1 MRQHRPGR
9 EIGLAPVADLQMP
22 ARHRR
27 RECAA
32 DPGVEREFAGQTIL
46 PKRAVL
52 THLRADISGDRDR
65 VTVREFSAKD
75 TGTGA
80 LDLRGSLA
88 LAGGAPSADLAATL
102 QNFRIL
108 GRDEGVLTASGE
120 IRIAGPVA
128 SPRVTAQLTGGEG
141 DLRIPDN
148 LPAGVTKLQV
158 VEINSREVRPRPAS
172 SQVPP
177 RPPARRDATKPV
189 PAKPST
195 PAVPA
200 TLDVKIALPG
210 KVFVRGRGLDSEW
223 RGRFTV
229 SGTSDAPKIIGSL
242 EVVRGTFDI
251 LGKSFRVTQGK
262 ISFDGATTLDPT
274 LDIVA
279 EIASGDVVARLLVTG
294 SASAPKIAITST
306 PTMPQ
311 EQVLSY
317 VLFNRPNTQITAAEG
332 IQVAQAAATLA
343 GGGPGVL
350 DRLRGRIGLDRLVF
364 GSSTGTNTSSN
375 LNPAAG
381 GSNTSGTSVSGGKYL
396 AEGVY
401 VGATQG
407 LTPQSSKMVVEVEI
421 RPRVTVQG
429 DFSQTGGT
437 GVGLNYKYDY

>member
-75 TGTGA
+75 TGSGA

-108 GRDEGVLTASGE
+108 GRDEGVLTASGV

-158 VEINSREVRPRPAS
+158 VEINSREGRPRPAS
-172 SQVPP
+172 RQVPP
-177 RPPARRDATKPV
+177 PPPARPGAGMPPNLCRPTRAPREFLPHSMSKSRCPARCSSAAAVSTANGAAGSRCRV
-189 PAKPST
+189 PAMRRRSSARWK
-195 PAVPA
+195 
-200 TLDVKIALPG
+200 
-210 KVFVRGRGLDSEW
+210 RG
-223 RGRFTV
+223 
-229 SGTSDAPKIIGSL
+229 
-242 EVVRGTFDI
+242 
-251 LGKSFRVTQGK
+251 
-262 ISFDGATTLDPT
+262 
-274 LDIVA
+274 
-279 EIASGDVVARLLVTG
+279 
-294 SASAPKIAITST
+294 
-306 PTMPQ
+306 
-311 EQVLSY
+311 
-317 VLFNRPNTQITAAEG
+317 
-332 IQVAQAAATLA
+332 A
-343 GGGPGVL
+343 GP
-350 DRLRGRIGLDRLVF
+350 
-364 GSSTGTNTSSN
+364 
-375 LNPAAG
+375 
-381 GSNTSGTSVSGGKYL
+381 
-396 AEGVY
+396 
-401 VGATQG
+401 
-407 LTPQSSKMVVEVEI
+407 PQSRAK
-421 RPRVTVQG
+421 RY
-429 DFSQTGGT
+429 
-437 GVGLNYKYDY
+437 GV